1 MKIETARHAYPEK
14 KGFEINR
21 PTGCPYYV
29 FVHIWTPVEMYHNN
43 PSRSFLTD
51 KNACVIFDV
60 GQEQFWRNP
69 NDGFL
74 HDWIHIKGNL
84 PDLMREAGLEFGK
97 IYYPK
102 NPSFITEEVRSI
114 EYEWVSK
121 MPFSEQICEMKLR
134 QLIFKIARSASALD
148 TKPTFTDR
156 ETEEKFRALRQQMLG
171 SIDQKLT
178 VPTIA
183 AQIPMSPSRFHTVYR
198 ELFGISPTADIINA
212 RIESAKNYLSNGSY
226 SVEEVA
232 ALTGYSSV
240 FCFIRQFK
248 KLTGMTPGEYRKK

>member
-1 MKIETARHAYPEK
+1 MLIETARHSYPEK

-21 PTGCPYYV
+21 PNGCPYYV
-29 FVHIWTPVEMYHNN
+29 FVHILTPVEMHHNE
-43 PSRSFLTD
+43 PKRSFMTE
-51 KNACVIFDV
+51 KNACIIFDI
-60 GQEQFWRNP
+60 GQAQFWKNH

-74 HDWIHIKGNL
+74 NDWIHIHGDL
-84 PDLMREAGLEFGK
+84 PELMREAGLEFGK

-102 NPSFITEEVRSI
+102 NPSFITEEVRAI

-121 MPFSEQICEMKLR
+121 MPFSEQICDMKLR
-134 QLIFKIARSASALD
+134 QLILKVSRSANA
-148 TKPTFTDR
+148 TEAKPTFTDR
-156 ETEEKFRALRQQMLG
+156 ETEEKFRVLRQQMLG

-183 AQIPMSPSRFHTVYR
+183 AQIPMSPSRFHAVYR

-212 RIESAKNYLSNGSY
+212 RVESAKNYLANESY